1 MVQYKDKEYELLDI
15 FGLNITTSFIFSWRS
30 RPNPPQKT
38 SPRLRR
44 EVQQETYNPE
54 GEVNAIQLQHLN
66 ATRRFWLR
74 LYKHVRM
81 QFCLNIMGQ
90 PQNPMDCIYASHSM
104 HPLLV
109 TPILTSLFAPKEW
122 LRLLFTG

>member
-1 MVQYKDKEYELLDI
+1 MVQYKDKEYELLDT

-30 RPNPPQKT
+30 RPNPPQET

-74 LYKHVRM
+74 LYKHV
-81 QFCLNIMGQ
+81 G
-90 PQNPMDCIYASHSM
+90 M
-104 HPLLV
+104 HPRNPNMALSQYYGT
-109 TPILTSLFAPKEW
+109 TPKSNGLHLCFPFYAPTFSHTHID
-122 LRLLFTG
+122 LPVCP